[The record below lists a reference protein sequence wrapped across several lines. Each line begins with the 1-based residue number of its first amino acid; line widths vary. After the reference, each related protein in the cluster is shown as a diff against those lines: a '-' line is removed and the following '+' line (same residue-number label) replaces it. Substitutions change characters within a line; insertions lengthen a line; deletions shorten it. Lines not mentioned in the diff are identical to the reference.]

1 MSAPTSD
8 EIETE
13 VLDWFNG
20 AWDPDLPLVEWR
32 KLLLASGWAV
42 PSWPTEWHG
51 KGLPVWADKVA
62 HDTIRNAGGVVT
74 PLGGGMGLAAPTILE
89 HGSDDVKQRLLAPTV
104 TGELLWCQL
113 FSEPG
118 AGSDL
123 AGLTTNAVRDGDDWI
138 INGQKVWNTSAHHA
152 DMGILVARTSWDVP
166 KHAGITYFALPMHQD
181 GVEVRPIKQMNYRA
195 SFNEVFLSD
204 CRIPHANVIGQVN
217 DGWRVARATLAHER
231 SFATLRKSKMPPKP
245 WGRTVTEAND
255 EATEYLK
262 TYLWYPQRAGRV
274 DLLMDRARV
283 AGVAGD
289 PIVRQEIMRAIS
301 FQRANEWTAARAK
314 RARELG
320 HPPGP
325 EGSLGKL
332 AASELARLCHRAH
345 TTIAGSQGMLR
356 SSDDP
361 VHETVAEVLVST
373 MAQSIAG
380 GTDEIQ
386 RNIIGDNILGLP
398 REPAP
403 DRGQPFRDVARNT

>member
-1 MSAPTSD
+1 MAIANADDITA
-8 EIETE
+8 E
-13 VLDWFNG
+13 VLDWFG
-20 AWDPDLPLVEWR
+20 GSWDPELPLIEWR

-62 HDTIRNAGGVVT
+62 HDAIRGAGGVVT

-89 HGSDDVKQRLLAPTV
+89 HGTDDVKQRLLAPTV

-123 AGLTTNAVRDGDDWI
+123 AGLSTTAIRDGDDWI
-138 INGQKVWNTSAHHA
+138 ISGQKVWNTSAHHA

-166 KHAGITYFALPMHQD
+166 KHAGITYFALPMHQE

-195 SFNEVFLSD
+195 SFNEVFLSE
-204 CRIPHANVIGQVN
+204 CRVPHANVIGEVN

-231 SFATLRKSKMPPKP
+231 SFATLRKSNMPPGP
-245 WGRTVTEAND
+245 WGRTVTEANE

-262 TYLWYPQRAGRV
+262 TYLWYPQRAGRA
-274 DLLMDRARV
+274 DMLAERAET
-283 AGVAGD
+283 AGVADD
-289 PIVRQEIMRAIS
+289 PLVRQEIVDAVTFR
-301 FQRANEWTAARAK
+301 RANEWTAARAK

-320 HPPGP
+320 KPPGP

-332 AASELARLCHRAH
+332 AASELARLSHRSH
-345 TTIAGSQGMLR
+345 TSIAGAQGMLK
-356 SSDDP
+356 SGDDP

-373 MAQSIAG
+373 PAQSIAG

-403 DRGQPFRDVARNT
+403 DRGQPFRDVARNA